1 MESVCSEGDGVS
13 VRVSER
19 GVVTDEHYCSL
30 FWYVVLC
37 LHSESFNSHTA
48 HACFLFD
55 NTLKQFT
62 AQRVCLHVLF
72 VTQHL

>member
-1 MESVCSEGDGVS
+1 M
-13 VRVSER
+13 
-19 GVVTDEHYCSL
+19 DEHYCSP

-55 NTLKQFT
+55 SHTEAVHSRASVF
-62 AQRVCLHVLF
+62 VCASAVCDPAPLRC
-72 VTQHL
+72 